1 MKSLLRLD
9 RIKGLQFSERTIS
22 YESTLRIPST
32 AVPGVQFTIWRVSFR
47 RRQDLYRR
55 IRELSGR
62 MAFLES
68 GSDLQERVEAN
79 LLAQE
84 IDEMYL
90 RWGLASIEL
99 LSTDGE
105 PSTVESLIEKGP
117 ESLAREIVRAIK
129 AECGLSNEERKN

>member
-1 MKSLLRLD
+1 
-9 RIKGLQFSERTIS
+9 
-22 YESTLRIPST
+22 
-32 AVPGVQFTIWRVSFR
+32 
-47 RRQDLYRR
+47 
-55 IRELSGR
+55 